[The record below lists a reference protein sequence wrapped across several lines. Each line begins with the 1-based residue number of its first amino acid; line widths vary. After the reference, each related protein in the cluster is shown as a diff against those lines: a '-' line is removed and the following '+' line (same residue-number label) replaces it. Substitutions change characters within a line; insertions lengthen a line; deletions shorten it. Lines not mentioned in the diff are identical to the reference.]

1 MNWILFFATFYLAV
15 LVGMYLLQTK
25 LVYPG
30 GEPRGNPEIYGGV
43 GVQEIQ
49 LEMDDGVLL
58 THWFIPPTNKNLP
71 VVVAFHGNA
80 GHTGDR
86 LSKLKY
92 FTEMGFGLFQVEYR
106 GYAGH
111 DGTPSE
117 EAFKAD
123 GLTALKWLDTQG
135 YSKNNLIMYG
145 ESLGTGMAVWL
156 AAQFPVKAVIL
167 EAPYSS
173 IADVA
178 QAKYWFLPVKYLLRD
193 KWRSDLSILDVKAP
207 VFIFHGEN
215 DEVIPIAF
223 SRKLFELIKN
233 EKQAIYFEDGYHMD
247 LYDHGAEKNVREFVN
262 EYVLNKLGQ
271 SEPLKAQ
278 KGNN

>member
-1 MNWILFFATFYLAV
+1 MNWILFAATFYIVV
-15 LVGMYLLQTK
+15 LVAMYLLQTR

-30 GEPRGNPEIYGGV
+30 SDLRSKPEAYGGV

-49 LEMDDGVLL
+49 LKMADEVQL
-58 THWFIPPTNKNLP
+58 THWFIPPRKKHYP

-86 LSKLKY
+86 LAKLKY

-111 DGTPSE
+111 EGTPSE
-117 EAFKAD
+117 QAFKAD
-123 GLTALKWLDTQG
+123 GLSALKWLSEQG
-135 YSKNNLIMYG
+135 YNKDKLIMYG

-156 AAQFPVKAVIL
+156 GSQFPVQAVIL

-178 QAKYWFLPVKYLLRD
+178 QAKYWFLPVKYLLKD
-193 KWRSDLSILDVKAP
+193 KWRSDLSIQDVKAP
-207 VFIFHGEN
+207 VFLFHGEN
-215 DEVIPIAF
+215 DEVIPIAL
-223 SRKLFELIKN
+223 SRKLFELIPN
-233 EKQAIYFEDGYHMD
+233 DKQAIYFEDGYHMD
-247 LYDHGAEKNVREFVN
+247 LYDHGAEKNVREFLQEFVIGK
-262 EYVLNKLGQ
+262 LNT
-271 SEPLKAQ
+271 SSP
-278 KGNN
+278 

>member
-1 MNWILFFATFYLAV
+1 MNWILFAATFYIMV
-15 LVGMYLLQTK
+15 LVGMYLIQTK

-30 GEPRGNPEIYGGV
+30 GPLRERPEQYGGV
-43 GVQEIQ
+43 GVQEIH
-49 LEMDDGVLL
+49 LEMEDGVRL

-86 LSKLKY
+86 LAKLKY
-92 FTEMGFGLFQVEYR
+92 FAEMGYGLFQVEYR

-111 DGTPSE
+111 EGTPSE
-117 EAFKAD
+117 QAFKAD
-123 GLTALKWLDTQG
+123 GLIALKWLSEQG
-135 YSKNNLIMYG
+135 YTKDKLIMYG

-156 AAQFPVKAVIL
+156 ASQFPVQAVIL

-173 IADVA
+173 IVDVA
-178 QAKYWFLPVKYLLRD
+178 QAKYWFLPVKYLLKD
-193 KWRSDLSILDVKAP
+193 KWRSDLSIIDVKAP

-223 SRKLFELIKN
+223 SRKLFELIPN
-233 EKQAIYFEDGYHMD
+233 DKQAIYFDDGYHMD
-247 LYDHGAEKNVREFVN
+247 LYDHGAEKNVREFLQKFVA
-262 EYVLNKLGQ
+262 EKLETP
-271 SEPLKAQ
+271 SPT
-278 KGNN
+278 N